1 MTTPTLDETVSPA
14 PATPRRREPRTRRG
28 VWGAATGGLG
38 AVAGVL
44 PHVLH
49 HVGPLVGAA
58 VLTGAAGT
66 AWFGIAGLVLSIP
79 MLLRLRRR
87 FGTWWA
93 PSVGLLAFTAL
104 FLVSSLVVGPL
115 ISGASDPGRDEVSKT
130 EHLAHHD

>member
-1 MTTPTLDETVSPA
+1 MTTPTLDETVTPNPA
-14 PATPRRREPRTRRG
+14 ASRRREPRTRRG
-28 VWGAATGGLG
+28 AWGAATGGLG

-66 AWFGIAGLVLSIP
+66 VSFGLAGLVLSIP
-79 MLLRLRRR
+79 MLLGLRRR

-93 PSVGLLAFTAL
+93 PTLGLLTFTTL

-115 ISGASDPGRDEVSKT
+115 ISGANDPGSDGGSKI
-130 EHLAHHD
+130 EHRAHHD